1 MVFLTNNFSAK
12 TTSKEPL
19 VSSDLVSTIPEA
31 VITIFFNNLNQKNYE
46 TAYDLTNNP
55 LWKPFSKFKTDDVWG
70 GYEKISHPAI
80 LEKDYASEY
89 GADKVFEVSFYA
101 FDIRKQKNIFLK
113 YDFHL
118 RHDKDQWII
127 VRMIYPK

>member
-1 MVFLTNNFSAK
+1 
-12 TTSKEPL
+12 
-19 VSSDLVSTIPEA
+19 
-31 VITIFFNNLNQKNYE
+31 LNKKNYQ

-55 LWKPFSKFKTDDVWG
+55 LWEPFLKFKTDDVWG
-70 GYEKISHPAI
+70 GYEKISQPAI
-80 LEKDYASEY
+80 LEKDYTSEY

-118 RHDKDQWII
+118 KHDKDQWII
-127 VRMIYPK
+127 IRMIYPK